1 MLEFF
6 RDFDIIKSM
15 LDLNVFWADAK
26 TQLSISIPAISYEV
40 WIDKLEPVC
49 VVGGATLALLT
60 ISETSKRTIDAR
72 YLDRIRD
79 VVNSIN
85 SSITDVVIITPDKKD
100 EYLKRQNSSLENEG
114 EITVAK
120 ESAKRKN
127 PFLQKYTF
135 ETFIEGNSNTFAL
148 NACKAIVE
156 GLGEKYNPLFIYAGV
171 GLGKTHLLH
180 AVGNYLFKNRPEMTV
195 LYVSA
200 DTLITEFLS
209 IMHPK
214 SREDATA
221 MREKYNSC
229 DVLMVD
235 DIQSLINKEATQE
248 LFFNVFNDLYH
259 RNKQIILT
267 SDRSPKDLTTLE
279 ERLRTRFSWGLTVDM
294 QIPDMETRVAIL
306 KNKAAQAK
314 FDLSDEVAEFIA
326 ESSTTNIRE
335 MEGLLNK
342 IVFFSSLA
350 NRVIDTRELA
360 YDALSDFIEE
370 KKDSIDASDIVN
382 AVCKYFNITTAEIM
396 SSKRTKNIVQ
406 PRMIAIYLITELLPM
421 PLAQIGEMF
430 GGKDHTTII
439 HARDKIGEEISTNPR
454 TKIAVADLKNMLL
467 NR

>member
-1 MLEFF
+1 
-6 RDFDIIKSM
+6 M
-15 LDLNVFWADAK
+15 LDLNAFWADAK
-26 TQLSISIPAISYEV
+26 NQLSISIQAISYEV
-40 WIDKLEPVC
+40 WIEKLEPVC
-49 VVGGATLALLT
+49 VVGGKTLVLLT
-60 ISETSKRTIDAR
+60 ISETSKRTIDTR
-72 YLDRIRD
+72 YLDKIRE
-79 VVNSIN
+79 VVCTIN
-85 SSITDVVIITPDKKD
+85 SSITDVVITTPEKKD
-100 EYLKRQNSSLENEG
+100 EFLKHQNVFLEDEG
-114 EITVAK
+114 FVAT
-120 ESAKRKN
+120 SAQPSPKKKN
-127 PFLQKYTF
+127 PFLAKYTF
-135 ETFIEGNSNTFAL
+135 DTFIEGKSNAYAL
-148 NACKAIVE
+148 AASKTVAE
-156 GLGEKYNPLFIYAGV
+156 EPGEKYNPLFIYSGV

-180 AVGNYLFKNRPEMTV
+180 AIGNYLYKNKPEKTV

-214 SREDATA
+214 SREDATNI
-221 MREKYNSC
+221 REKYNSA

-259 RNKQIILT
+259 RSKQIILT

-279 ERLRTRFSWGLTVDM
+279 DRLRTRFSWGLTVDI

-314 FDLSDEVAEFIA
+314 FALSDEVAEFIA

-350 NRVIDTRELA
+350 NRVIDTKELA
-360 YDALSDFIEE
+360 YEALSDFIED
-370 KKDSIDASDIVN
+370 KKETIDASDIVD
-382 AVCKYFNITTAEIM
+382 AVCKYFNLSTAEIM
-396 SSKRTKNIVQ
+396 SSKRTKNIVE

-439 HARDKIGEEISTNPR
+439 HARDKIGEEIRTNPR
-454 TKIAVADLKNMLL
+454 IKIAVADLKNMLL